1 MAAAQL
7 PFGKRLAAK
16 TSWPMWKIL
25 PLVGLLLIITIP
37 LGAVLGVVYSR
48 KNHGSEKHDRATN
61 KRHNKTDIWQPKV
74 GESWQIVLLDPIAID
89 DGGKVEPNVA
99 IYDVDLF
106 DNDAD
111 TFKALHKAGKKV
123 ICYFSAG
130 TYENWRDDK
139 DQFEEAHLGK
149 ELEGWSGER
158 WVDVRNRKV
167 RDIMKKRIE
176 YAAKKGCD
184 AIDPDN
190 VDGFQNDNGLGLTQD
205 DAVDFVKFLSETAAA
220 YNMST
225 GLKNNGDI
233 IPEVLD
239 VVRFSVNEQCIEYS
253 ECETFAAFI
262 KDGKPVFNI
271 EYPAGAP
278 DRVLDSTVNAICGNS
293 SNATGTKDFS
303 TAIKKMNLDGWVRY
317 CDERS
322 YTTDLKKSN

>member
-7 PFGKRLAAK
+7 LFGKRLAAK
-16 TSWPMWKIL
+16 TAWPMWKIL
-25 PLVGLLLIITIP
+25 PLIGLLLIVTIP

-74 GESWQIVLLDPIAID
+74 GESWQVVLLDPIAID
-89 DGGKVEPNVA
+89 DDGKVEPNVT

-111 TFKALHKAGKKV
+111 TFKALHKTGKKV

-139 DQFEEAHLGK
+139 DQFEETHLGK

-239 VVRFSVNEQCIEYS
+239 VVHFSVNEQCIEYS

-303 TAIKKMNLDGWVRY
+303 TVIKNINLDGWVRY